1 MKKGIIITN
10 AYTQIKSAEYQA
22 VRLSEEFEKLGI
34 FARSVKN
41 NEFPCMIKDGKTVNG
56 YGEYDFAVYLDKDKY
71 IAKMLENDGVRLFN
85 SADSIAL
92 CDDKMQTHIALA
104 DNGIPMPDTLPG
116 ALCYTSDAVIPDE
129 MIKNV
134 ASKLGFPMVVKE
146 SYGSLGKGVYLVN
159 DMDELKGVM
168 EKLKCIPHM
177 FQKYISESRG
187 CDIRIIVIGGKYLC
201 AMMRKSETDFRSN
214 IELGGTGM
222 KFTPPDEYIEIAE
235 KAAKILKLDYCGI
248 DILLGKDGGLICE
261 VNSNAFFG
269 GMEQTTGVNVAKAYA
284 EYIKVKI

>member
-10 AYTQIKSAEYQA
+10 AYTQMKSAKYQA
-22 VRLSEEFEKLGI
+22 VRLSEEFEKLGVKTKT
-34 FARSVKN
+34 VKN
-41 NEFPCMIKDGKTVNG
+41 KEFPCIINDNKILNDYSG
-56 YGEYDFAVYLDKDKY
+56 YDFSVYLDKDKY
-71 IAKMLENDGVRLFN
+71 IAKMLEKSGVRLFN

-104 DNGIPMPDTLPG
+104 DEGIPMPDTLPG

-129 MIKNV
+129 MFENIS
-134 ASKLGFPMVVKE
+134 SKLGFPMIVKE

-159 DMDELKGVM
+159 DADELKKVM
-168 EKLKCIPHM
+168 EKLKCTPHM
-177 FQKYISESRG
+177 FQKYIEESRG

-214 IELGGTGM
+214 IELGGVGIP
-222 KFTPPDEYIEIAE
+222 FSPPDEYIEIAE
-235 KAAKILKLDYCGI
+235 KSAQILGLDYCGI
-248 DILLGKDGGLICE
+248 DILLGENTGLVCE

-269 GMEQTTGVNVAKAYA
+269 GMEKTTGVNVAKAYA
-284 EYIKVKI
+284 EYIVSKI

>member
-1 MKKGIIITN
+1 MKNGIIITN
-10 AYTQIKSAEYQA
+10 AYTQIKSAEYQS
-22 VRLSEEFEKLGI
+22 VRLCEEFENLGI
-34 FARSVKN
+34 KAKTVKN
-41 NEFPCMIKDGKTVNG
+41 NQFPCMIRDSVTVND
-56 YGEYDFAVYLDKDKY
+56 YAKYDFAIYLDKDKY
-71 IAKMLENDGVRLFN
+71 IAKMLENNGVHLFN

-92 CDDKMQTHIALA
+92 CDDKMLTHIALS
-104 DNGIPMPDTLPG
+104 NKGIPMPDTVPG

-134 ASKLGFPMVVKE
+134 ASKLGFPMVFKE

-159 DMDELKGVM
+159 NACELKNAM
-168 EKLKCIPHM
+168 EKLKCTPHM

-214 IELGGTGM
+214 IELGGIGLP
-222 KFTPPDEYIEIAE
+222 FTPPDEYIEIAE
-235 KAAKILKLDYCGI
+235 RSAQILGLDYCGI
-248 DILLGKDGGLICE
+248 DILIGKNTGLVCE

-269 GMEQTTGVNVAKAYA
+269 GMEKTTGINVAKAYA
-284 EYIKVKI
+284 EYIVSKI